1 MTTPAP
7 RENSALI
14 GHEAAEAVL
23 AEAARSG
30 RLHHAWLLT
39 GPPGIGK
46 ATLAFRF
53 ARWLMAGM
61 PAGPGGGPGAGPG
74 GGQGLFVP
82 ETDPVFRRVASGGH
96 ADLLALSPNTG
107 EKGKKQMIR
116 VDEVRGLRG
125 FMSLTPAEGGFRVVV
140 LDEPETM
147 DAAGQNAILKT
158 LEEPPARA
166 VLLLACS
173 APGRLLPTI
182 RSRVR
187 RLELQTLSEPAMAQ
201 WMSTALPEMPGPDR
215 AMLARIAGGA
225 PGRALALAEGE
236 GLAMARLSEEA
247 LAGVA
252 GTRALALAE
261 TVAGRE
267 VGPMV
272 TFFALLRSALAAGL
286 RQAAL
291 GQAPAWLGSRSMGE
305 WSEIWGRLGAH
316 AVAAEKLSLD
326 RKQAVLVALGWLR

>member
-1 MTTPAP
+1 MSSPAP
-7 RENSALI
+7 RENPELI
-14 GHEAAEAVL
+14 GHDAAEAAL

-53 ARWLMAGM
+53 ARWLLAGM
-61 PAGPGGGPGAGPG
+61 PP
-74 GGQGLFVP
+74 GQGLFVP
-82 ETDPVFRRVASGGH
+82 EANPVFRRVAAGGH

-107 EKGKKQMIR
+107 EKGRKNMIR

-187 RLELQTLSEPAMAQ
+187 RLELQP
-201 WMSTALPEMPGPDR
+201 LPEAAMTQWLSQAMPEMAAPDR

-225 PGRALALAEGE
+225 PGRALSLAEGE
-236 GLAMARLSEEA
+236 GLAMARLAEEA
-247 LAGVA
+247 LGGVA
-252 GTRALALAE
+252 GSRALALAE
-261 TVAGRE
+261 SVAGRD

-272 TFFALLRSALAAGL
+272 TFFALLRAALAAGV
-286 RQAAL
+286 REA
-291 GQAPAWLGSRSMGE
+291 GRGGGSAPAWLGSRPMAE
-305 WSEIWGRLGAH
+305 WGEIWGRLGGH
-316 AVAAEKLSLD
+316 AAAAEKLSLD

>member
-7 RENSALI
+7 RENAALI
-14 GHEAAEAVL
+14 GHEAAEAAL
-23 AEAARSG
+23 AEAARAG
-30 RLHHAWLLT
+30 RLHHAWLIT

-53 ARWLMAGM
+53 SRWLLAGM
-61 PAGPGGGPGAGPG
+61 PA
-74 GGQGLFVP
+74 GQGLFVP
-82 ETDPVFRRVASGGH
+82 ESDPVFRRVASGGH

-107 EKGKKQMIR
+107 DKGKRQMIR

-187 RLELQTLSEPAMAQ
+187 RLELQPLPEPDMAR
-201 WMSTALPEMPGPDR
+201 WLAAALPDMAAPDR
-215 AMLARIAGGA
+215 AILARISGGA
-225 PGRALALAEGE
+225 PGRALSLANGE
-236 GLAMARLSEEA
+236 GLAMARLAEEA
-247 LAGVA
+247 LGGVA
-252 GTRALALAE
+252 GSRAMAMAE
-261 TVAGRE
+261 SVAGRD

-272 TFFALLRSALAAGL
+272 TFFALLRAGLAAGV
-286 RQAAL
+286 RAAAL
-291 GQAPAWLGSRSMGE
+291 GQGAPSWLGTRPMAE
-305 WSEIWGRLGAH
+305 WGEIWGRLGAH
-316 AVAAEKLSLD
+316 AAAAEKLSLD

>member
-1 MTTPAP
+1 MSTLAP
-7 RENSALI
+7 RENPALI
-14 GHEAAEAVL
+14 GHEAAEAAL
-23 AEAARSG
+23 AAAARAG

-53 ARWLMAGM
+53 ARWLLAGM
-61 PAGPGGGPGAGPG
+61 EDGP
-74 GGQGLFVP
+74 GLFVA
-82 ETDPVFRRVASGGH
+82 ESNPVFRRVASGGH

-107 EKGKKQMIR
+107 EKGKRQMIR

-125 FMSLTPAEGGFRVVV
+125 FMSLTPAEGGFRVLV

-187 RLELQTLSEPAMAQ
+187 RLELQPLAEPVMAGWLAAAMPDMAG
-201 WMSTALPEMPGPDR
+201 ADR
-215 AMLARIAGGA
+215 AMLARLSGGGSISREKVLLSTSSLIFPRTMSSA
-225 PGRALALAEGE
+225 N
-236 GLAMARLSEEA
+236 GLTSRCVSSS
-247 LAGVA
+247 
-252 GTRALALAE
+252 
-261 TVAGRE
+261 
-267 VGPMV
+267 
-272 TFFALLRSALAAGL
+272 SASTKEDW
-286 RQAAL
+286 
-291 GQAPAWLGSRSMGE
+291 PASRCRFS
-305 WSEIWGRLGAH
+305 SRCRIY
-316 AVAAEKLSLD
+316 
-326 RKQAVLVALGWLR
+326 

>member
-1 MTTPAP
+1 
-7 RENSALI
+7 
-14 GHEAAEAVL
+14 
-23 AEAARSG
+23 
-30 RLHHAWLLT
+30 
-39 GPPGIGK
+39 
-46 ATLAFRF
+46 
-53 ARWLMAGM
+53 M
-61 PAGPGGGPGAGPG
+61 PE
-74 GGQGLFVP
+74 GQGLFVP
-82 ETDPVFRRVASGGH
+82 EAHPVFRRVASGGH

-107 EKGKKQMIR
+107 EKGKRQMIR

-187 RLELQTLSEPAMAQ
+187 RLELHPLAEPAMAG
-201 WMSTALPEMPGPDR
+201 WLAAAMPDMAGADR

-225 PGRALALAEGE
+225 PGRALSLAEGE
-236 GLAMARLSEEA
+236 GLAMARLAEEA
-247 LAGVA
+247 LGGVA
-252 GTRALALAE
+252 GSRALALAE
-261 TVAGRE
+261 AVAGRD

-272 TFFALLRSALAAGL
+272 TFFALLRAALAAGV
-286 RQAAL
+286 RQAAM
-291 GQAPAWLGSRSMGE
+291 GGGAAPWLGSRPIAE
-305 WSEIWGRLGAH
+305 WGEIWGRLGTH
-316 AVAAEKLSLD
+316 AATAERLSLD
-326 RKQAVLVALGWLR
+326 RKQAVLVALGWIR

>member
-1 MTTPAP
+1 MSSLAP
-7 RENSALI
+7 RENPALI
-14 GHEAAEAVL
+14 GHEAAEAAL
-23 AEAARSG
+23 AEAARAG

-53 ARWLMAGM
+53 ARWLLAGM
-61 PAGPGGGPGAGPG
+61 PE
-74 GGQGLFVP
+74 GQGQGQGQGHGEGLFVP
-82 ETDPVFRRVASGGH
+82 EAHPVFRRVASGGH

-107 EKGKKQMIR
+107 DKGKRQMIR

-187 RLELQTLSEPAMAQ
+187 RLELQPLAEPVMARWLAAAM
-201 WMSTALPEMPGPDR
+201 PEIAGADR
-215 AMLARIAGGA
+215 AMLARLSGGA

-236 GLAMARLSEEA
+236 GLAMARLAEEA

-252 GTRALALAE
+252 GSRALALAE
-261 TVAGRE
+261 TVAGRD

-272 TFFALLRSALAAGL
+272 TFFALLRAALASGV
-286 RQAAL
+286 REAAL
-291 GQAPAWLGSRSMGE
+291 GGAAAPWLGSRPIAE
-305 WSEIWGRLGAH
+305 WGEIWGRLGSH
-316 AVAAEKLSLD
+316 AAAAEKLSLD

>member
-1 MTTPAP
+1 VSSLPP
-7 RENSALI
+7 RENPALI
-14 GHEAAEAVL
+14 GHEAAEAAL
-23 AEAARSG
+23 AEAARAG
-30 RLHHAWLLT
+30 RLHPAWLLT

-53 ARWLMAGM
+53 ARWLLAGM
-61 PAGPGGGPGAGPG
+61 PQ
-74 GGQGLFVP
+74 GQGLFVP
-82 ETDPVFRRVASGGH
+82 ESHPVFRRVASGGH

-107 EKGKKQMIR
+107 EKGKRQMIR

-187 RLELQTLSEPAMAQ
+187 RLELQPLAEPAMAG
-201 WMSTALPEMPGPDR
+201 WLAAAMPDMAGADR

-225 PGRALALAEGE
+225 PGRALSLAEGE
-236 GLAMARLSEEA
+236 GLAMARLAEEA
-247 LAGVA
+247 LGGVA
-252 GTRALALAE
+252 GSRALALAE
-261 TVAGRE
+261 AVAGRD

-272 TFFALLRSALAAGL
+272 TFFALLRAALAAGV
-286 RQAAL
+286 RQAAM
-291 GQAPAWLGSRSMGE
+291 GGGAAPWLGSRPIAE
-305 WSEIWGRLGAH
+305 WGEIWGRLGTH
-316 AVAAEKLSLD
+316 AATAERLSLD
-326 RKQAVLVALGWLR
+326 RKQAVLVALGWIR

>member
-1 MTTPAP
+1 VSTLAP
-7 RENSALI
+7 RENPALI
-14 GHEAAEAVL
+14 GHEAAEAAL
-23 AEAARSG
+23 AEAARAG

-39 GPPGIGK
+39 GAPGIGK

-53 ARWLMAGM
+53 ARWLLAGM
-61 PAGPGGGPGAGPG
+61 PQ
-74 GGQGLFVP
+74 GQGHGLFVP
-82 ETDPVFRRVASGGH
+82 ESHPVFRRVASGGH

-107 EKGKKQMIR
+107 EKGKRQMIR

-125 FMSLTPAEGGFRVVV
+125 FMGLTPAEGGFRVVV

-187 RLELQTLSEPAMAQ
+187 RLELQPLAEPVMAGWLAAAM
-201 WMSTALPEMPGPDR
+201 PEMAGADR
-215 AMLARIAGGA
+215 AMLARLSGGA

-236 GLAMARLSEEA
+236 GLAMARLAEEA
-247 LAGVA
+247 LGGVA
-252 GTRALALAE
+252 GSRALALAE
-261 TVAGRE
+261 AVAGRD
-267 VGPMV
+267 VAPMV
-272 TFFALLRSALAAGL
+272 TFFALLRAALAAGV

-291 GQAPAWLGSRSMGE
+291 GGAAPSWLGSRPIAE
-305 WSEIWGRLGAH
+305 WGEIWGRLGTH
-316 AVAAEKLSLD
+316 AAAAEKLSLD